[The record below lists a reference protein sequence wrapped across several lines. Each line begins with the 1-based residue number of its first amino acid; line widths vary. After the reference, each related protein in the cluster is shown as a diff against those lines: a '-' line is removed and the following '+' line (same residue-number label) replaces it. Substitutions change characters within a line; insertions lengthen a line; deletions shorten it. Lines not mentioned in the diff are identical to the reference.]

1 MKTKKKTIL
10 RLLIALVVVI
20 GVVYASLPYYA
31 RQALIHWMPVIDDL
45 ETFHRHTVHHNP
57 DDVWHW
63 PLSADYN
70 RYQLAE
76 KDAHYL
82 EACAPCPS
90 SLSVVTASSSKV
102 TVTGGTTH

>member
-57 DDVWHW
+57 DDVCHW
-63 PLSADYN
+63 PLSIDYN

-82 EACAPCPS
+82 D
-90 SLSVVTASSSKV
+90 SLH
-102 TVTGGTTH
+102 TVSFLVIRRDSIVFENYRDGIH